1 MYRRTDRQSSL
12 FSAGHLLPEEKREA
26 VAKSWAGPFREKI
39 LPLLLKHEDDFAVL
53 FHADNGRPNKSVAL
67 VVGSLVLKEVR
78 DLTDDEVIGS
88 MDFDSR
94 WWYAFDVEASE
105 AHVCQKTL
113 HNFRVALIKHQKAR
127 LIFRMLT
134 DELIPALGIE
144 TSKQRLD
151 STHILSNIAKLTR
164 LGVFTETLRVFL
176 QALKKQD
183 AALYGRVP
191 ARILMRHGPGAV
203 DYGDARQDD
212 RPRRIAVAARDTYR
226 LVEFF
231 KGDKAV
237 EGMEEYVLLQ
247 RLLAERCEIL
257 PATESSKGDDDD
269 RGEPPVPVRALNPE
283 EVESDAL
290 QTPHDPEVTY
300 SGHKGQGYEAQISE
314 TCQDKDTPQD
324 KRNPVQLITEVKLTP
339 SAKSD
344 ARQTIPMIE
353 ALEAAGHKP
362 DTALADTTYSG
373 AENAAK
379 AAQHHVDLL
388 APCPAKGKPDPQKT
402 YPAPA
407 AHCPETKAEAAEWL
421 KQQEASPD
429 FKKKY
434 ALRSGIE
441 GTNSEWKRGQGAGRL
456 RVRGGQRVELAVHLK
471 ATALNLKRALNYWL
485 TAPTISDPIPLPA

>member
-12 FSAGHLLPEEKREA
+12 FSAGNLLPEEKREA

-53 FHADNGRPNKSVAL
+53 FHTDNGRPNKSVAL

-78 DLTDDEVIGS
+78 DLTDDETIGS

-94 WWYAFDVEASE
+94 WWYAFDVEASQ

-113 HNFRVALIKHQKAR
+113 HNFRVGLIKHQKAR

-151 STHILSNIAKLTR
+151 STHILSNIAKLSR

-176 QALKKQD
+176 QALKDQD
-183 AALYGRVP
+183 AALYGTVP
-191 ARILMRHGPGAV
+191 ARILMRHGAGAV

-212 RPRRIAVAARDTYR
+212 RPRRIAVAARDSYR

-231 KGDKAV
+231 RGNKLV
-237 EGMEEYVLLQ
+237 EAMEEYVLLQ

-257 PATESSKGDDDD
+257 PATESSKDDDD
-269 RGEPPVPVRALNPE
+269 DHGERPVPVRALDPK

-300 SGHKGQGYEAQISE
+300 SGHKGQGYEVQLSE
-314 TCQDKDTPQD
+314 TCQDKDTPPDQ
-324 KRNPVQLITEVKLTP
+324 KNPVQLITEVQVNP
-339 SAKSD
+339 SAHSD
-344 ARQTIPMIE
+344 ARATIPMIE
-353 ALEAAGHKP
+353 SLEQAGHKP
-362 DTALADTTYSG
+362 QTLLTDTTYSG
-373 AENAAK
+373 AGNASG
-379 AAQHHVDLL
+379 AAERGVDLL
-388 APCPAKGKPDPQKT
+388 APCPAKGRPDPAKT

-407 AHCPETKAEAAEWL
+407 EHCPQTKAEAAEWL
-421 KQQEASPD
+421 KAQEASPG
-429 FKKKY
+429 FKKK
-434 ALRSGIE
+434 
-441 GTNSEWKRGQGAGRL
+441 
-456 RVRGGQRVELAVHLK
+456 
-471 ATALNLKRALNYWL
+471 
-485 TAPTISDPIPLPA
+485 